1 MNVAAFISSR
11 IRHTEGQSFS
21 ATVARIGVAS
31 VALGLAVMIISFGIL
46 GGFKREIYQKI
57 FSFGGHLQVTEFS
70 MNRSFEELPISINTS
85 LYKNHKRVPEIAH
98 IQGIAQKAALIKTD
112 TEVQGVVMK
121 GVGSDFDL
129 TMFRP
134 NLREG
139 RFITWQDSSFSRDV
153 LLSRKLA
160 RQLKLKV
167 NDEMLV
173 YFMQNPPRVRKIRV
187 SGIYETGMEEFDDN
201 TVLCDINLLR
211 RMNDWNKDQVSTYEI
226 FLKDFDELD
235 AGAKKVFDKME
246 YSMNLT
252 KVTDKYNQI
261 FEWLLLLNRN
271 VTIFIT
277 LILFVAC
284 FNMVAIL
291 LILIMERT
299 QMIGLLKSVGAR
311 NRQIQE
317 IFIWG
322 GLRLIAQGIFWGNL
336 IGIGFCALQ
345 YFFKLIPLDPDTYYM
360 DTVPIQWDIPLL
372 LILNGVV
379 LLLVLGIMII
389 PTLVI
394 TRINP
399 VKAIRFD

>member
-1 MNVAAFISSR
+1 MNIAAFISAR

-21 ATVARIGVAS
+21 ATVAKIGVAS
-31 VALGLAVMIISFGIL
+31 VALGLAVMIISFAIL

-57 FSFGGHLQVTEFS
+57 FSFGGHLQVSEFS
-70 MNRSFEELPISINTS
+70 MNRSYEEPPITINTD
-85 LYKNHKRVPEIAH
+85 LYKNYKNIPEVAH
-98 IQGIAQKAALIKTD
+98 IQGVTQKAALIKTD

-129 TMFRP
+129 PMFAP

-139 RFITWQDSSFSRDV
+139 NFIQWKDTSFSRDIV
-153 LLSRKLA
+153 LSHKLA
-160 RQLKLKV
+160 RQLKLKI
-167 NDEMLV
+167 NDEVLV
-173 YFMQNPPRVRKIRV
+173 YFMQNPPRVRKLRV

-201 TVLCDINLLR
+201 TVFCDINLLR
-211 RMNDWNKDQVSTYEI
+211 RINDWSRDQVSTYEI
-226 FLKDFDELD
+226 FLKDFTDMET
-235 AGAKKVFDKME
+235 GTKKVFDKME
-246 YSMNLT
+246 YSMNLV
-252 KVTDKYNQI
+252 KITDKYNQI

-271 VTIFIT
+271 VTIFLA

-299 QMIGLLKSVGAR
+299 QMIGLLKAVGAR
-311 NRQIQE
+311 NLKIQE
-317 IFIWG
+317 IFLWG
-322 GLRLIAQGIFWGNL
+322 GLRLIGMGMLWGNL

-345 YFFKLIPLDPDTYYM
+345 YFFKIIPLDPETYYM
-360 DTVPIQWDIPLL
+360 STVPIQWDFPLILL
-372 LILNGVV
+372 LNAVV
-379 LLLVLGIMII
+379 LVLVLGILVI